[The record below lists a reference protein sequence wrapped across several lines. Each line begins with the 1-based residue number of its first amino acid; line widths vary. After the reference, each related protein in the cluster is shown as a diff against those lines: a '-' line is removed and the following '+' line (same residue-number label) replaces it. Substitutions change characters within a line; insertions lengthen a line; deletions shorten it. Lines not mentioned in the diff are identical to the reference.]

1 MGLLAERWIQ
11 CRQHLAN
18 HRIGPQGITDALGLL
33 HHLDAD
39 GRESGG
45 LGFLAVGGAGFGVAG
60 DRAEHLE
67 APIKGKGRRQQGI
80 DQIAFD
86 HVGTGSK
93 RGGPRPETMAPGPHR
108 AGHRSLERG
117 GGPSGMAVILRQG
130 NSAHGVSS
138 RPWPSTNERASCRL
152 GQSPESIPP
161 PSRCNRV
168 AT

>member
-11 CRQHLAN
+11 RRQHLAD
-18 HRIGPQGITDALGLL
+18 HRIGPQGIPNALGLL

-60 DRAEHLE
+60 DRWVSGEPAIDPE
-67 APIKGKGRRQQGI
+67 GRRQQGI

-86 HVGTGSK
+86 HVGIGDK

-108 AGHRSLERG
+108 AGHRSLECG
-117 GGPSGMAVILRQG
+117 GGPGGMAVILRQG

-138 RPWPSTNERASCRL
+138 RPWPSTNERAACRL
-152 GQSPESIPP
+152 GQSPESMPP